1 MRQVVLF
8 IFLFSLGFKVF
19 PQGSQVKGN
28 ITDDSGSPIGYAPVV
43 LLYPADSTMAFF
55 GVTNVKGVFEIKGV
69 RAGNYLLQ
77 VSFLGH
83 QTVFK
88 PVTVPLPGGED
99 IGTISMKSTTV
110 SLGEVVV

>member
-1 MRQVVLF
+1 MRQIVLF
-8 IFLFSLGFKVF
+8 IFLFILGIKVF
-19 PQGSQVKGN
+19 PQGLRVMGK

-55 GVTNVKGVFEIKGV
+55 GVTNDNGIFEIKGV
-69 RAGNYLLQ
+69 KAGNYLFQ

-88 PVTVPLPGGED
+88 PVTVPIPGV
-99 IGTISMKSTTV
+99 TILV
-110 SLGEVVV
+110 LFL